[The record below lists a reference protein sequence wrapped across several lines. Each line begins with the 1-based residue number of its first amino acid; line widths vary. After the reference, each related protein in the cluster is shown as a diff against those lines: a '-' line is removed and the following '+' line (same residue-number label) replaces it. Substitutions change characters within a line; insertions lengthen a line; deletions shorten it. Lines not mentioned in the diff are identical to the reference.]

1 MIMELENYM
10 RNLLETAK
18 ELRDTQQ
25 KVDAVSELA
34 TKDALTGIRNKTAYD
49 SEVAQMD
56 WQIGEGTAEFA
67 IAMIDLNYLKR
78 INDTFGHEQGNIAI
92 KKLCY
97 IVCHVFTHSPVFRIG
112 GDEFV
117 AILKNDDYK
126 NRVQLVKDFN
136 KGLEDLAKDDKLE
149 VWEKVS
155 ASIGLADF
163 DKTIDHNV
171 ANVFARADKA
181 MYQRKKEMK
190 AVREN

>member
-1 MIMELENYM
+1 MLYLIFAVIFFVFTIL
-10 RNLLETAK
+10 TADGNDFAYYQK
-18 ELRDTQQ
+18 YFLAHKDTL
-25 KVDAVSELA
+25 KVPH
-34 TKDALTGIRNKTAYD
+34 GFTAYD
-49 SEVAQMD
+49 TEVQALD
-56 WQIGEGTAEFA
+56 WQIGQGNAEFS
-67 IAMIDLNYLKR
+67 IAMIDLNYLKK

-97 IVCHVFTHSPVFRIG
+97 IVCHTFTHSPVFRIG

-126 NRVQLVKDFN
+126 NRVNLVEVFN
-136 KGLEDLAKDDKLE
+136 RSLAELAKDDKLE

-155 ASIGLADF
+155 AAIGIADF
-163 DKTIDHNV
+163 DMKIDANV

-190 AVREN
+190 AVRES